1 MPPLSPVAH
10 VGTITHVAP
19 LSTIRMARVPTAR
32 PMMASTT
39 TTVTTIKVARTN
51 ITGVITVTII
61 YPHSRT
67 ARCTFSE
74 SRRMMPPMSPV
85 AHVGTITHVAPLSTI
100 RMAMVP
106 SARPMMASTTT
117 VTTIKV
123 ARTNI
128 AHVITVTIP

>member
-1 MPPLSPVAH
+1 MPSLSPVAHVGTMTH

-19 LSTIRMARVPTAR
+19 L
-32 PMMASTT
+32 
-39 TTVTTIKVARTN
+39 
-51 ITGVITVTII
+51 
-61 YPHSRT
+61 
-67 ARCTFSE
+67 C
-74 SRRMMPPMSPV
+74 
-85 AHVGTITHVAPLSTI
+85 TI

-106 SARPMMASTTT
+106 TTRPIMASTTTTT